1 MRRLLIIGL
10 LTVNCLFQLI
20 AMDKGMFSENIDT
33 IKIEVNKIADNYT
46 LEELEQHEELM
57 AEELSLV
64 TNKMN
69 SLAYERMV
77 FLDAR
82 EQYYQYQA
90 RTCALEKKHSIFIKA
105 IEIKKLIFLR

>member
-20 AMDKGMFSENIDT
+20 AMDESKEA
-33 IKIEVNKIADNYT
+33 NKIADNYT
-46 LEELEQHEELM
+46 LEELRQYEKLT
-57 AEELSLV
+57 AEELLLV

-77 FLDAR
+77 FHDAR
-82 EQYYQYQA
+82 EQYHQYQA
-90 RTCALEKKHSIFIKA
+90 RKCALEKKHSIFIKA
-105 IEIKKLIFLR
+105 IEIKK